1 LKELEQ
7 HSKRISRTA
16 ANAWQELSFDFTG
29 VAGVNNLND
38 NIVFIFDLGTAG
50 DGSATSTYLFDDVI
64 QSAVSGGTSLTQMS
78 LPVTFDSATVDYG
91 LIGFEEQKLQQ

>member
-1 LKELEQ
+1 V
-7 HSKRISRTA
+7 KRISRVTA

-64 QSAVSGGTSLTQMS
+64 QSAVSGGGTSLTQMS

>member
-1 LKELEQ
+1 
-7 HSKRISRTA
+7 
-16 ANAWQELSFDFTG
+16 LSFDFTG

-64 QSAVSGGTSLTQMS
+64 QSAVSGGGIHTNEFAS
-78 LPVTFDSATVDYG
+78 Y
-91 LIGFEEQKLQQ
+91 I

>member
-1 LKELEQ
+1 LKELSSIRKE
-7 HSKRISRTA
+7 SVGVTA

-50 DGSATSTYLFDDVI
+50 DGSATSTIYL
-64 QSAVSGGTSLTQMS
+64 MM
-78 LPVTFDSATVDYG
+78 
-91 LIGFEEQKLQQ
+91 